1 MNPTIKDVANL
12 AGVHPSTVSR
22 VINDDSRIS
31 EKTKNKVLLIIK
43 KLGYTPNAIARGL
56 KTKRTNTLGMLIPD
70 ITNPFFAEI
79 ARGVEDA
86 ANKNNFNV
94 ILCNTDDKLKK
105 ERTYLAHIKDKSIME
120 LEKKKFPYILLS
132 RNIEGLDKNC
142 VIVDDVAGGI
152 MVTEYLIKLGH
163 RRIAHI
169 TGPPTVRA
177 ANNRLEGYKFAL
189 EKHQIE
195 YHEELVEE
203 GDFRIKGGYQA
214 MKNFLEL
221 PEPPTAI
228 FAANDLLALGGMQAI
243 QKKKYHIP
251 KDFCIIGFDDI
262 RLASFVYPPLTTIRQ
277 PMLEMGALAVKML
290 LKITKDI
297 DKKLTYLGSKVWKN
311 PEIKIIEKDIPK
323 IGPTEVLI
331 KVKACGICGSDVHM
345 AQPDDDGYIWYP
357 GLTAFPATLG
367 HEFAGVVVEAGE
379 QAINKRN

>member
-22 VINDDSRIS
+22 VINNDSRIS

-105 ERTYLAHIKDKSIME
+105 ERTYLEILRGKRVDGLILGTAHIRDKSILE
-120 LEKKKFPYILLS
+120 LEKKKFPYILVS

-152 MVTEYLIKLGH
+152 IVTEYLIKLGH

-169 TGPPTVRA
+169 TGPLKTRSA
-177 ANNRLEGYKFAL
+177 LNRLKGYKLAL
-189 EKHQIE
+189 KKYEIE
-195 YHEELVEE
+195 YRDELAGQ
-203 GDFRIKGGYQA
+203 GDFRIKGGYQV
-214 MKNFLEL
+214 MKRFLKL

-228 FAANDLLALGGMQAI
+228 FAANDLLALGAI
-243 QKKKYHIP
+243 QVILKKKYHIP
-251 KDFCIIGFDDI
+251 EDFCIIGFDDI

-277 PMLEMGALAVKML
+277 PMLEMGAIAVKML
-290 LKITKDI
+290 LKIIEEGEFNQRKI
-297 DKKLTYLGSKVWKN
+297 VLKPKLIIRESCKK
-311 PEIKIIEKDIPK
+311 
-323 IGPTEVLI
+323 
-331 KVKACGICGSDVHM
+331 
-345 AQPDDDGYIWYP
+345 
-357 GLTAFPATLG
+357 
-367 HEFAGVVVEAGE
+367 
-379 QAINKRN
+379 INY

>member
-56 KTKRTNTLGMLIPD
+56 KTKRTYTLGMLIPD

-105 ERTYLAHIKDKSIME
+105 ERIYLEILKGKRVDGLILGTAHIRDKSILE
-120 LEKKKFPYILLS
+120 LEKKKFPYILVS

-142 VIVDDVAGGI
+142 VIVDDVVGGI

-195 YHEELVEE
+195 YHEELVKE

-214 MKNFLEL
+214 MKKFLKL

-228 FAANDLLALGGMQAI
+228 FAANDLLALGAIQAI

-251 KDFCIIGFDDI
+251 EDFCIIGFDDI

-290 LKITKDI
+290 LKIIEEGEFNQRKI
-297 DKKLTYLGSKVWKN
+297 VLKPKLIIRESCKK
-311 PEIKIIEKDIPK
+311 
-323 IGPTEVLI
+323 
-331 KVKACGICGSDVHM
+331 
-345 AQPDDDGYIWYP
+345 
-357 GLTAFPATLG
+357 
-367 HEFAGVVVEAGE
+367 
-379 QAINKRN
+379 INY

>member
-1 MNPTIKDVANL
+1 MNPTIRDVAEL

-22 VINDDSRIS
+22 VINNDSRIS

-56 KTKRTNTLGMLIPD
+56 KIKRTYTLGMLIPD

-86 ANKNNFNV
+86 ANANGFNI

-105 ERTYLAHIKDKSIME
+105 ERIYLEILKGKRVDGLILGTAHIKDKSIIE

-195 YHEELVEE
+195 YHEELVKE
-203 GDFRIKGGYQA
+203 GDFRIKGGYQV
-214 MKNFLEL
+214 MKRFLKL
-221 PEPPTAI
+221 AEPPTAI
-228 FAANDLLALGGMQAI
+228 FAANDLLALGAMQAI
-243 QKKKYHIP
+243 QREKYRIP
-251 KDFCIIGFDDI
+251 EDFCIIGFDDI

-290 LKITKDI
+290 LKIIEEGEFNQRKI
-297 DKKLTYLGSKVWKN
+297 VLKSKLIIRESCRKINK
-311 PEIKIIEKDIPK
+311 IKI
-323 IGPTEVLI
+323 
-331 KVKACGICGSDVHM
+331 
-345 AQPDDDGYIWYP
+345 
-357 GLTAFPATLG
+357 
-367 HEFAGVVVEAGE
+367 
-379 QAINKRN
+379 

>member
-1 MNPTIKDVANL
+1 MNPTIRDVAEL

-56 KTKRTNTLGMLIPD
+56 KTKRTHTLGMLIPD

-105 ERTYLAHIKDKSIME
+105 ERTYLEILRGKRVDGLILGTAHIKDKSILE
-120 LEKKKFPYILLS
+120 LEKKKFPYILVS

-152 MVTEYLIKLGH
+152 MVTEYLIKLGY
-163 RRIAHI
+163 RKIAHI
-169 TGPPTVRA
+169 TGPLTVRA
-177 ANNRLEGYKFAL
+177 AINRLEGYKFAL
-189 EKHQIE
+189 EKYQIE

-214 MKNFLEL
+214 MKKFLEL

-228 FAANDLLALGGMQAI
+228 FAANDLLALGAIQAI

-251 KDFCIIGFDDI
+251 EDFCIIGFDDI

-290 LKITKDI
+290 LR
-297 DKKLTYLGSKVWKN
+297 
-311 PEIKIIEKDIPK
+311 IIEEGEFNQRK
-323 IGPTEVLI
+323 IVLKSKLI
-331 KVKACGICGSDVHM
+331 IRESCKK
-345 AQPDDDGYIWYP
+345 
-357 GLTAFPATLG
+357 
-367 HEFAGVVVEAGE
+367 
-379 QAINKRN
+379 NK

>member
-1 MNPTIKDVANL
+1 MNPTIRDVAEL

-31 EKTKNKVLLIIK
+31 EKTKNKVFLIIK

-56 KTKRTNTLGMLIPD
+56 KTKRTYTLGMLIPD

-86 ANKNNFNV
+86 ANANGFNI

-105 ERTYLAHIKDKSIME
+105 ERIYLEILKGKRVDGLILGTAHIKDKSIIE

-195 YHEELVEE
+195 YHEELVKE
-203 GDFRIKGGYQA
+203 GDFRIKGGYQV
-214 MKNFLEL
+214 MKRFLKL
-221 PEPPTAI
+221 AEPPTAI
-228 FAANDLLALGGMQAI
+228 FAANDLLALGAMQAI
-243 QKKKYHIP
+243 QREKYHIP
-251 KDFCIIGFDDI
+251 EDFCIIGFDDI

-290 LKITKDI
+290 LKIIEEGEFNQRKI
-297 DKKLTYLGSKVWKN
+297 VLKSKLIIRESCRKINK
-311 PEIKIIEKDIPK
+311 IKI
-323 IGPTEVLI
+323 
-331 KVKACGICGSDVHM
+331 
-345 AQPDDDGYIWYP
+345 
-357 GLTAFPATLG
+357 
-367 HEFAGVVVEAGE
+367 
-379 QAINKRN
+379 

>member
-22 VINDDSRIS
+22 VINNDSRIS

-105 ERTYLAHIKDKSIME
+105 ERTYLEILRGKRVDGLILGTAHIRDKSILE
-120 LEKKKFPYILLS
+120 LEKKKFPYILVS

-152 MVTEYLIKLGH
+152 IVTEYLIKLGH

-169 TGPPTVRA
+169 TGPLKTRSA
-177 ANNRLEGYKFAL
+177 LNRLKGYKLAL
-189 EKHQIE
+189 KKYEIE
-195 YHEELVEE
+195 YRDELAGQ
-203 GDFRIKGGYQA
+203 GDFRIKGGYQV
-214 MKNFLEL
+214 MKRFLKL

-228 FAANDLLALGGMQAI
+228 FAANDLLALGAIQVI

-251 KDFCIIGFDDI
+251 EDFCIIGFDDI

-277 PMLEMGALAVKML
+277 PMLEMGAIAVKML
-290 LKITKDI
+290 LKIIEEGEFNQRKI
-297 DKKLTYLGSKVWKN
+297 VLKPKLIIRESCKK
-311 PEIKIIEKDIPK
+311 
-323 IGPTEVLI
+323 
-331 KVKACGICGSDVHM
+331 
-345 AQPDDDGYIWYP
+345 
-357 GLTAFPATLG
+357 
-367 HEFAGVVVEAGE
+367 
-379 QAINKRN
+379 INY

>member
-1 MNPTIKDVANL
+1 MNPTIRDVAEL

-22 VINDDSRIS
+22 VINNDSRIS

-56 KTKRTNTLGMLIPD
+56 KIKRTYTLGMLIPD

-86 ANKNNFNV
+86 ANANGFNI

-105 ERTYLAHIKDKSIME
+105 ERIYLEILKGKRVDGLILGTAHIKDKSIIE

-195 YHEELVEE
+195 YHEELVKE
-203 GDFRIKGGYQA
+203 GDFRIKGGYQV
-214 MKNFLEL
+214 MKRFLKL
-221 PEPPTAI
+221 AEPPTAI
-228 FAANDLLALGGMQAI
+228 FAANDLLALGAMQAI
-243 QKKKYHIP
+243 QKEKYHIP
-251 KDFCIIGFDDI
+251 EDFCIIGFDDI

-290 LKITKDI
+290 LKIIEGGEFNQRKI
-297 DKKLTYLGSKVWKN
+297 VLKSKLIIRESCRKINK
-311 PEIKIIEKDIPK
+311 IKI
-323 IGPTEVLI
+323 
-331 KVKACGICGSDVHM
+331 
-345 AQPDDDGYIWYP
+345 
-357 GLTAFPATLG
+357 
-367 HEFAGVVVEAGE
+367 
-379 QAINKRN
+379 